1 MLYNQVCVCRGES
14 PNLGRLEMNQSTT
27 TGQSL
32 AIKGGPKAI
41 GTEEP
46 DLFKWPIVTEE
57 DERAIIDVLHA
68 GSMSQKHIT
77 MEFETKWGEFIG
89 TQYNLGYCNGTAAIM
104 GAMYGAGLRRGDE
117 IIAPSLT
124 YWATALQALAL
135 GATPVF
141 ADIDKDSFCIDPND
155 IEHRI
160 TKRTK
165 AIIVVHLCGY
175 PCDMDPIMEIARR
188 HNLKVIED
196 ASHCHGAL
204 YKGRK
209 AGTLGDVSAMSMM
222 SRKAFA
228 IGEAGMLCTND
239 RKIMEHAV
247 AFGHYQRLP
256 DFVSDPEL
264 QKLVGMPLGGYK
276 FRMCQWSSAMGLT
289 QLKYY
294 PQRMAQIQKAM
305 NRFWDLL
312 EDVPGVA
319 AHRPAKDSGSTMGGW
334 YYPLGHYKQEE
345 LGGLPADK
353 FVEALRAEGVPGGV
367 PGGNLPLHMHPVMNE
382 ADVYGDGKPTRIA
395 FSDRDL
401 RQPIGSLP
409 VTESLEGKVLS
420 MPWFKH
426 DRPESIER
434 YAAAYRKIAEH
445 ADELMG

>member
-1 MLYNQVCVCRGES
+1 
-14 PNLGRLEMNQSTT
+14 MNRVTT
-27 TGQSL
+27 TGPPL
-32 AIKGGPKAI
+32 AIKGGPKTI
-41 GTEEP
+41 DTEEP

-57 DERAIIDVLHA
+57 DERAILGVLHTA
-68 GSMSQKHIT
+68 SMSQKGT
-77 MEFETKWGEFIG
+77 TAEFEVKWGEFLG

-117 IIAPSLT
+117 LIAPSLT
-124 YWATALQALAL
+124 YWATAMQAMAL

-141 ADIDKDSFCIDPND
+141 ADVERHSLCIDPND

-160 TKRTK
+160 TPRTK

-175 PCDMDPIMEIARR
+175 PCDMDPILQIARR
-188 HNLKVIED
+188 HNIKVIED

-209 AGTLGDVSAMSMM
+209 VGALGDVSAMSMM

-239 RKIMEHAV
+239 RKIMEYAA

-256 DFVSDPEL
+256 EIVSEPEL
-264 QKLVGMPLGGYK
+264 KKLAGIPLGGYK

-289 QLKYY
+289 QLKHY
-294 PQRMAQIQKAM
+294 PQRIVEIQKAM

-319 AHRPAKDSGSTMGGW
+319 AHRPPKDSGSTMGGW
-334 YYPLGHYKQEE
+334 YHPLGHYVPDE

-353 FVEALRAEGVPGGV
+353 FVEALRAEGVPCSAGGSSS
-367 PGGNLPLHMHPVMNE
+367 LHLHPVMND

-401 RQPIGSLP
+401 RQPPGSLP
-409 VTESLEGKVLS
+409 VTESLEGLVLG

-426 DRPESIER
+426 DWPESIER
-434 YAAAYRKIAEH
+434 YAAAYRKVAEH
-445 ADELMG
+445 ANELMA